1 MIHPDTKL
9 EWISEEI
16 GFGLVATKLIPKG
29 TITWVQDELD
39 QVFEPD
45 APLYLK
51 EAEKEMLEKY
61 SFRNNEGEHVLC
73 WDFAKFVNHSFK
85 SNCLSTAY
93 NFEIAIRDI
102 QPGEELTDD
111 YGYLN
116 LIEAFKPKDEGTER
130 KIVNPDDTLKCY
142 AEWDQAIAETF
153 PQILNLDQPLMNLL
167 SEETLNEIEGIVAG
181 SKKMLSTRTLYFEPQ
196 KSGI

>member
-9 EWISEEI
+9 KWISEEI
-16 GFGLVATKLIPKG
+16 GFGVVATKLIPKG
-29 TITWVQDELD
+29 TITWVQDHLD
-39 QVFEPD
+39 RVFEPD
-45 APLYLK
+45 APLYMK

-61 SFRNNEGEHVLC
+61 SFRNSEGEHILC

-116 LIEAFKPKDEGTER
+116 LTESFTPMDEGTER

-142 AEWDQAIAETF
+142 AEWDKAIAELL
-153 PQILNLDQPLMNLL
+153 PGILKMKQPLANLL
-167 SEETLNEIEGIVAG
+167 SEEIMEEIQQISAG
-181 SKKMLSTRTLYFEPQ
+181 RKKMLSTRTLYFEPE
-196 KSGI
+196 KS

>member
-9 EWISEEI
+9 KWISEEI
-16 GFGLVATKLIPKG
+16 GFGVVATKFIAKG
-29 TITWVQDELD
+29 TITWVQDHLD
-39 QVFEPD
+39 RVFEPD
-45 APLYLK
+45 AALYMK

-61 SFRNNEGEHVLC
+61 SFRNSEGEHILC
-73 WDFAKFVNHSFK
+73 WDFAKFINHSFK

-116 LIEAFKPKDEGTER
+116 LTESFTPMDEGTER
-130 KIVNPDDTLKCY
+130 KIVNPDDILICY
-142 AEWDQAIAETF
+142 VEWDKTIAKLLPAI
-153 PQILNLDQPLMNLL
+153 LKLKQPLVDLL
-167 SEETLNEIEGIVAG
+167 SEVIMEEIQQIAAG
-181 SKKMLSTRTLYFEPQ
+181 KKKMLSTRTLYFEPE
-196 KSGI
+196 KS

>member
-61 SFRNNEGEHVLC
+61 SFRNNEGEHILC

-142 AEWDQAIAETF
+142 AEWDKAIAETF